1 MFNYFKTNYIAV
13 YYIMSKPFFKSCIFL
28 IIIIAAALYL
38 GPLIRKLEGF
48 KIEGIN
54 IKGINTEGKYPL
66 SVDQAILNDYPLIK
80 KNEVSNN
87 SASTI
92 WWHYPIFAEPS
103 FKQITNNLRYRNNPD
118 DGTCSRPEFCGAL
131 YHSIKNKSNE
141 IIPLPPAE
149 ESPGAR
155 VGYFR
160 TEPNQLYYSIPT
172 NENILY

>member
-1 MFNYFKTNYIAV
+1 
-13 YYIMSKPFFKSCIFL
+13 MSKTFLKSCIFL

-48 KIEGIN
+48 KSGDFG
-54 IKGINTEGKYPL
+54 KTEGQYPL

-92 WWHYPIFAEPS
+92 WWHYPIFTEPS

-141 IIPLPPAE
+141 INVLPQAE

>member
-1 MFNYFKTNYIAV
+1 
-13 YYIMSKPFFKSCIFL
+13 MSKTFLNSFIFL

-38 GPLIRKLEGF
+38 GPLIEGF
-48 KIEGIN
+48 KVEGINIEGIN
-54 IKGINTEGKYPL
+54 IEGINTEGKYPL

-80 KNEVSNN
+80 KNEVSNA
-87 SASTI
+87 SASTM
-92 WWHYPIFAEPS
+92 WWHYPIFTEPS

-141 IIPLPPAE
+141 INVLPPAE
-149 ESPGAR
+149 ESDGAR